1 MPPKRKGAS
10 TTGAK
15 AGGRERK
22 PAMKRGR
29 GGGGGAHNN
38 KSRKSAPTGGKGAKG
53 GKGAGAA
60 HRAQSYYEVDEDDE
74 DFAGRGA
81 AEAEEYEG
89 VKGEFDDLP
98 SDFEDEEIDEDEAF
112 TEEDLKKYG
121 DIQFETFKS
130 SKKKG
135 KKASAKAV
143 TVDDDEDDDDG
154 FFDEDDDDLDEE
166 EDDEEEEDEEEEEE
180 DVMLESESE
189 EPEEARAN
197 GVADLSEDD
206 DDADDDDEDGEE
218 MDEEDDSE
226 PASAEE
232 DEEEDEEARAALVSD
247 VVGVPRAD
255 KRRRLKRGITEHG
268 REGEFA
274 LGPAVGSAAE
284 RDLTD
289 PGAAPGLSI
298 ASLMASVGEGAAAA
312 AIGASRRRLDR
323 LANKKAKPDAVPL
336 PRVVNER
343 IERKAAYETTKEDIS
358 KWQPIVKE
366 NREKPTLNFVG
377 VERDKMHRK
386 KTLAAI
392 NTDFVPENDFEK
404 EIMRHL
410 REANALTGQ
419 DVERAEDLALNEL
432 TPEEARERRARLAKM
447 RNLLFK
453 HEMKAKRVKAIKSK
467 TFHRHNRK
475 TGAMKVI
482 DGETGEEIGDDDAA
496 LEGLDPDNSAE
507 AKREYLRAQERMLLK
522 HKNTSRWA
530 KRAIKKGLAHLPGT
544 KEAIAEQLR
553 IGQELKRKIG
563 IGGERGASRDDDD
576 DEYSTDAE
584 SDSDDDAPGVV
595 GGGAAGGD
603 VNDRRRALAKAKLRT
618 MQAIEEGAAGAEEE
632 GGLFALPFMARHM
645 KKKREEAEE
654 EAKQLLKEIER
665 AEREAA
671 REAGG
676 SDDDDD
682 AYGRN
687 GQNDEGF
694 GGGLGDGDWGK
705 GAERFEDDDGA
716 GQRRSRIVSF
726 GGDVGGGMG
735 GGMGGGG
742 GPSLPKEG
750 QKKPN
755 EGSDSENDGPP
766 DGDDDDDTVAVDGGN
781 EARMKRGANRAARRA
796 AAAGEPGNPLA
807 AAQVPEIAPTQKQN
821 FPSATVHQ
829 SEVKELTAAAKKS
842 GSALKARMA
851 ARASGRGAVVVTAGG
866 GAPADRKIDMAMDRG
881 DDDDDDEYAD
891 ARNHPASNGIA
902 NLSQRDLLSRA
913 FAGDDVV
920 GEFEADKNAE
930 VTDEL
935 PKVDVPK
942 QMPGWG
948 GWADV
953 QARRGPP
960 KWQLEAERKA
970 RAEQRKALKAR
981 RDANLKHVV
990 ISERYDK
997 KVAGFNV
1004 EHVPHG
1010 FDSKAVYE
1018 GSMRTPLGPDA
1029 NTDKSFRD
1037 LTRPKVLVNA
1047 GAVIRPMTFPK
1058 GRRPKQKE

>member
-38 KSRKSAPTGGKGAKG
+38 KSRKSAPTGGKGGKG

-60 HRAQSYYEVDEDDE
+60 HRAQSYYEVDEDED

-98 SDFEDEEIDEDEAF
+98 SDFEDEEIDEEEAF
-112 TEEDLKKYG
+112 TEEDLRKYG

-135 KKASAKAV
+135 KKGKKAEAA
-143 TVDDDEDDDDG
+143 TMDDDDDDG
-154 FFDEDDDDLDEE
+154 FFDEDDDDLDDF
-166 EDDEEEEDEEEEEE
+166 DDEEEGEDDGEEEEEEE
-180 DVMLESESE
+180 DVMLESESD

-197 GVADLSEDD
+197 GVADLSEE
-206 DDADDDDEDGEE
+206 DDDDEDGEE

-226 PASAEE
+226 PASAE
-232 DEEEDEEARAALVSD
+232 DEEDDEEDDEDDDEEARAALVSD
-247 VVGVPRAD
+247 VVGVPRVG

-274 LGPAVGSAAE
+274 LGPAVGSANE
-284 RDLTD
+284 TDLTD
-289 PGAAPGLSI
+289 PGATPGLSI
-298 ASLMASVGEGAAAA
+298 ASLMASVEGQGAAAA

-323 LANKKAKPDAVPL
+323 LANKKAVPDAVPL

-343 IERKAAYETTKEDIS
+343 IERKAAYETTKADIA

-386 KTLAAI
+386 KSLASI

-410 REANALTGQ
+410 KEANALTGQ

-584 SDSDDDAPGVV
+584 TDSDDDAPGVV
-595 GGGAAGGD
+595 GGAAGGD
-603 VNDRRRALAKAKLRT
+603 ANERRRALAKAKLRT

-654 EAKQLLKEIER
+654 EAKQLLREIEK

-671 REAGG
+671 AGGG
-676 SDDDDD
+676 SDE
-682 AYGRN
+682 
-687 GQNDEGF
+687 DEGL

-705 GAERFEDDDGA
+705 GAERFEDDDDGA

-726 GGDVGGGMG
+726 GGGVGDGDR
-735 GGMGGGG
+735 
-742 GPSLPKEG
+742 PSGTAKP
-750 QKKPN
+750 KKPSTPRD
-755 EGSDSENDGPP
+755 GSDSENDGP
-766 DGDDDDDTVAVDGGN
+766 TVGATGTTTRIPRRSIGP
-781 EARMKRGANRAARRA
+781 KRG
-796 AAAGEPGNPLA
+796 
-807 AAQVPEIAPTQKQN
+807 
-821 FPSATVHQ
+821 
-829 SEVKELTAAAKKS
+829 
-842 GSALKARMA
+842 
-851 ARASGRGAVVVTAGG
+851 
-866 GAPADRKIDMAMDRG
+866 
-881 DDDDDDEYAD
+881 
-891 ARNHPASNGIA
+891 
-902 NLSQRDLLSRA
+902 
-913 FAGDDVV
+913 
-920 GEFEADKNAE
+920 
-930 VTDEL
+930 
-935 PKVDVPK
+935 
-942 QMPGWG
+942 
-948 GWADV
+948 
-953 QARRGPP
+953 
-960 KWQLEAERKA
+960 
-970 RAEQRKALKAR
+970 
-981 RDANLKHVV
+981 
-990 ISERYDK
+990 
-997 KVAGFNV
+997 
-1004 EHVPHG
+1004 
-1010 FDSKAVYE
+1010 
-1018 GSMRTPLGPDA
+1018 
-1029 NTDKSFRD
+1029 
-1037 LTRPKVLVNA
+1037 
-1047 GAVIRPMTFPK
+1047 
-1058 GRRPKQKE
+1058 

>member
-1 MPPKRKGAS
+1 
-10 TTGAK
+10 
-15 AGGRERK
+15 
-22 PAMKRGR
+22 
-29 GGGGGAHNN
+29 
-38 KSRKSAPTGGKGAKG
+38 
-53 GKGAGAA
+53 
-60 HRAQSYYEVDEDDE
+60 
-74 DFAGRGA
+74 
-81 AEAEEYEG
+81 
-89 VKGEFDDLP
+89 
-98 SDFEDEEIDEDEAF
+98 
-112 TEEDLKKYG
+112 
-121 DIQFETFKS
+121 
-130 SKKKG
+130 
-135 KKASAKAV
+135 
-143 TVDDDEDDDDG
+143 
-154 FFDEDDDDLDEE
+154 
-166 EDDEEEEDEEEEEE
+166 
-180 DVMLESESE
+180 
-189 EPEEARAN
+189 
-197 GVADLSEDD
+197 
-206 DDADDDDEDGEE
+206 
-218 MDEEDDSE
+218 
-226 PASAEE
+226 
-232 DEEEDEEARAALVSD
+232 
-247 VVGVPRAD
+247 
-255 KRRRLKRGITEHG
+255 
-268 REGEFA
+268 
-274 LGPAVGSAAE
+274 
-284 RDLTD
+284 
-289 PGAAPGLSI
+289 
-298 ASLMASVGEGAAAA
+298 
-312 AIGASRRRLDR
+312 
-323 LANKKAKPDAVPL
+323 
-336 PRVVNER
+336 
-343 IERKAAYETTKEDIS
+343 
-358 KWQPIVKE
+358 
-366 NREKPTLNFVG
+366 
-377 VERDKMHRK
+377 MHRK

-410 REANALTGQ
+410 KEANALTGQ

-671 REAGG
+671 RGRG

-726 GGDVGGGMG
+726 GGGVGGGMG

-750 QKKPN
+750 QKK
-755 EGSDSENDGPP
+755 
-766 DGDDDDDTVAVDGGN
+766 T
-781 EARMKRGANRAARRA
+781 KRR
-796 AAAGEPGNPLA
+796 
-807 AAQVPEIAPTQKQN
+807 
-821 FPSATVHQ
+821 
-829 SEVKELTAAAKKS
+829 
-842 GSALKARMA
+842 
-851 ARASGRGAVVVTAGG
+851 
-866 GAPADRKIDMAMDRG
+866 
-881 DDDDDDEYAD
+881 
-891 ARNHPASNGIA
+891 
-902 NLSQRDLLSRA
+902 
-913 FAGDDVV
+913 
-920 GEFEADKNAE
+920 
-930 VTDEL
+930 
-935 PKVDVPK
+935 
-942 QMPGWG
+942 
-948 GWADV
+948 
-953 QARRGPP
+953 
-960 KWQLEAERKA
+960 
-970 RAEQRKALKAR
+970 
-981 RDANLKHVV
+981 
-990 ISERYDK
+990 
-997 KVAGFNV
+997 
-1004 EHVPHG
+1004 
-1010 FDSKAVYE
+1010 
-1018 GSMRTPLGPDA
+1018 
-1029 NTDKSFRD
+1029 FRF
-1037 LTRPKVLVNA
+1037 RE
-1047 GAVIRPMTFPK
+1047 
-1058 GRRPKQKE
+1058 RRPT

>member
-1 MPPKRKGAS
+1 
-10 TTGAK
+10 
-15 AGGRERK
+15 
-22 PAMKRGR
+22 
-29 GGGGGAHNN
+29 
-38 KSRKSAPTGGKGAKG
+38 
-53 GKGAGAA
+53 
-60 HRAQSYYEVDEDDE
+60 
-74 DFAGRGA
+74 
-81 AEAEEYEG
+81 
-89 VKGEFDDLP
+89 
-98 SDFEDEEIDEDEAF
+98 
-112 TEEDLKKYG
+112 
-121 DIQFETFKS
+121 
-130 SKKKG
+130 
-135 KKASAKAV
+135 
-143 TVDDDEDDDDG
+143 
-154 FFDEDDDDLDEE
+154 
-166 EDDEEEEDEEEEEE
+166 
-180 DVMLESESE
+180 MLESESD

-197 GVADLSEDD
+197 GVADLSEED
-206 DDADDDDEDGEE
+206 DDDDEDGEE

-232 DEEEDEEARAALVSD
+232 EEEEDEEDEEDDEEEDEEDDEEDEEARAALVSD

-274 LGPAVGSAAE
+274 LGPAVGSANE
-284 RDLTD
+284 TDLTD
-289 PGAAPGLSI
+289 PGAPPGLSI
-298 ASLMASVGEGAAAA
+298 ASLMASVEGQGAAAA
-312 AIGASRRRLDR
+312 AIGSARRRLDR
-323 LANKKAKPDAVPL
+323 LANKKATPDAVPL

-343 IERKAAYETTKEDIS
+343 IERKAAYETTKADIA

-386 KTLAAI
+386 KTLASI

-404 EIMRHL
+404 EIMAHL
-410 REANALTGQ
+410 KEANALTGE

-496 LEGLDPDNSAE
+496 LEGLDPDNSVE

-584 SDSDDDAPGVV
+584 TDSDDDAPGVV
-595 GGGAAGGD
+595 GGGAGAGD

-654 EAKQLLKEIER
+654 EAKQLLRDIER

-671 REAGG
+671 AGAGG
-676 SDDDDD
+676 SDD
-682 AYGRN
+682 
-687 GQNDEGF
+687 DEGF

-705 GAERFEDDDGA
+705 GAEKFEETDDGV

-726 GGDVGGGMG
+726 GGGVTA
-735 GGMGGGG
+735 GGG
-742 GPSLPKEG
+742 GPSGNAKPKRPPRED
-750 QKKPN
+750 
-755 EGSDSENDGPP
+755 GSDSENDGGPRELG
-766 DGDDDDDTVAVDGGN
+766 DDVDDDDEDAAIDRN
-781 EARMKRGANRAARRA
+781 ETKMKRGANRAARRA
-796 AAAGEPGNPLA
+796 AAAGEAGDPLA
-807 AAQVPEIAPTQKQN
+807 AAQVPEVSGPATHPAATV
-821 FPSATVHQ
+821 TVHQ

-851 ARASGRGAVVVTAGG
+851 ARASGRGAVVVTAGPK
-866 GAPADRKIDMAMDRG
+866 PADRKIDMAMDR
-881 DDDDDDEYAD
+881 DDDDDDD
-891 ARNHPASNGIA
+891 AKNHPASNGVA
-902 NLSQRDLLSRA
+902 DLNQRDLLSRA

-953 QARRGPP
+953 QAKRGPP

-970 RAEQRKALKAR
+970 RATQQKALKAR

>member
-38 KSRKSAPTGGKGAKG
+38 KSRKSAPTGGKGGKG

-60 HRAQSYYEVDEDDE
+60 HRAQSYYEVDEDED

-98 SDFEDEEIDEDEAF
+98 SDFEDEEIDEEEAF
-112 TEEDLKKYG
+112 TEEDLRKYG

-135 KKASAKAV
+135 KKGKKAEAA
-143 TVDDDEDDDDG
+143 TVDDDDDDDG
-154 FFDEDDDDLDEE
+154 FFDEDDDDLDDF
-166 EDDEEEEDEEEEEE
+166 DDEEEGEDDGEEEEEEE
-180 DVMLESESE
+180 DVMLESESD

-197 GVADLSEDD
+197 GVADLSEE
-206 DDADDDDEDGEE
+206 DDDDEDGEE

-226 PASAEE
+226 PASAEDE
-232 DEEEDEEARAALVSD
+232 DDDEEEDDEEDDEEARAALVSD
-247 VVGVPRAD
+247 VVGVPRVG

-274 LGPAVGSAAE
+274 LGPAVGSANE
-284 RDLTD
+284 TDLTD
-289 PGAAPGLSI
+289 PGATPGLSI
-298 ASLMASVGEGAAAA
+298 ASLMASVEGQGAAAA

-323 LANKKAKPDAVPL
+323 LANKKAVPDAVPL

-343 IERKAAYETTKEDIS
+343 IERKAAYETTKADIA

-386 KTLAAI
+386 KSLASI

-410 REANALTGQ
+410 KEANALTGQ

-584 SDSDDDAPGVV
+584 TDSDDDAPGVV

-603 VNDRRRALAKAKLRT
+603 ANERRRALAKAKLRT

-654 EAKQLLKEIER
+654 EAKQLLREIEK

-671 REAGG
+671 AGGG
-676 SDDDDD
+676 SDE
-682 AYGRN
+682 
-687 GQNDEGF
+687 DEGL

-705 GAERFEDDDGA
+705 GAERFEDDDDGA

-726 GGDVGGGMG
+726 GGGVGDGDR
-735 GGMGGGG
+735 
-742 GPSLPKEG
+742 PSGTEKP
-750 QKKPN
+750 KKPSTPRD
-755 EGSDSENDGPP
+755 GSDSENDGPTV
-766 DGDDDDDTVAVDGGN
+766 GDDEDTPAVDRP
-781 EARMKRGANRAARRA
+781 EAPRMKRGANRAARRA
-796 AAAGEPGNPLA
+796 AAAGEPGDPLA
-807 AAQVPEIAPTQKQN
+807 AAQVPEIGPPSQ
-821 FPSATVHQ
+821 PSATQPSGTVHQ

-851 ARASGRGAVVVTAGG
+851 ARASGRGAVVVTAAG

-881 DDDDDDEYAD
+881 GDDDDDDD
-891 ARNHPASNGIA
+891 AKNHPASNGVA
-902 NLSQRDLLSRA
+902 DLTQRDLLSRA

-930 VTDEL
+930 VTGEL

-953 QARRGPP
+953 QAKRGPP

-970 RAEQRKALKAR
+970 RAEQQKALKAR
-981 RDANLKHVV
+981 RDASLKHVV